1 MTSGGTAHKGFGYSD
16 LSLKQSFFTFLSM
29 TKKQVIEFSRYP
41 ISFVAEFSQVL
52 LIIGMFM
59 FAAIIFIGEGGAGLS
74 RIAGIMMYGFVLNM
88 FLIFVLWEIGF
99 SIREEQYRGT
109 LESLYL
115 SPVNKFSNL
124 TSRIFAIVVWT
135 VVMVIIAL
143 VVVSHYVGGLP
154 AENVLL
160 ALIVLFFSITGI
172 LGIGFMAA
180 SLILRLKES
189 ANLLINVLQF
199 FFMIFCAMFFPFS
212 ALPPEILN
220 TVTRWIPLSYGVD
233 LFRSI
238 LVGQNPELLAF
249 GYEIVIVVLFGILS
263 PVVGYLLYKRGE
275 RKARLKGT
283 LGEY

>member
-1 MTSGGTAHKGFGYSD
+1 MTSGGTAHKGFGFSD

-29 TKKQVIEFSRYP
+29 TKKQVVEFSRYP

-59 FAAIIFIGEGGAGLS
+59 FAAIIFIGEGGVGLP

-124 TSRIFAIVVWT
+124 TSRIFAVVVWT

-238 LVGQNPELLAF
+238 LVDQNPELLAF

>member
-249 GYEIVIVVLFGILS
+249 GFEIVIVVLFGILS

>member
-1 MTSGGTAHKGFGYSD
+1 
-16 LSLKQSFFTFLSM
+16 M

-52 LIIGMFM
+52 LIVGMFM
-59 FAAIIFIGEGGAGLS
+59 FAAIIFIGEGGAGLP

-99 SIREEQYRGT
+99 SVREEQYRGT

-135 VVMVIIAL
+135 VGMVGIAL
-143 VVVSHYVGGLP
+143 VVVNYYVGGLP

-160 ALIVLFFSITGI
+160 ALFLLFFSITGI
-172 LGIGFMAA
+172 LGMGFMAA

-189 ANLLINVLQF
+189 ANLLLNVLQF

-233 LFRSI
+233 SFRSV
-238 LVGQNPELLAF
+238 LVGQSPELMALEW
-249 GYEIVIVVLFGILS
+249 EIVVVVLFGILS
-263 PVVGYLLYKRGE
+263 PIVGYYLYRRGE

>member
-1 MTSGGTAHKGFGYSD
+1 LTSGGTAHKGFGYSD

-160 ALIVLFFSITGI
+160 ALVVLFFSITGI

>member
-160 ALIVLFFSITGI
+160 ALVVLFFSITGI